1 MEMLKRLTMAAA
13 AVAVI
18 LSIGGVTA
26 DAQAQTSKKELVD
39 VTFSLDFITLGRHAP
54 WYVALAKGYYTD
66 EGLNVKII
74 PGKGSAQVMQAVES
88 GIADIG
94 FIDVPGLVLGRAAGS
109 TIKLVSVIYQ
119 KVPYAVFSLDPGAN
133 VTRPEQLEGLSI
145 GSGAGSFTPKVFAA
159 FMRSKGLDPDKLKIV
174 NVAPPARAGMLLSGK
189 IEAIEFFIMARAG
202 LSRATGKKKLKT
214 MLFGDFGLKLY
225 SNSIGA
231 KESYIKK
238 NPEIIRG
245 FVKGALRG
253 WQYTLRNPAEAA
265 DLQLKYAKALKRQ
278 IIIDEIAILRNLA
291 VTPDTEAH
299 GLGWFSPA
307 LMKESRDFMIT
318 NVGVKGTP
326 PRAEDLYLSGFL
338 PSPPIKP

>member
-1 MEMLKRLTMAAA
+1 MFRKLMLALL
-13 AVAVI
+13 VASVAGSAPG
-18 LSIGGVTA
+18 LAGKSA
-26 DAQAQTSKKELVD
+26 DAQTK
-39 VTFSLDFITLGRHAP
+39 VTFSLDFIVLGRHSP
-54 WYVALAKGYYTD
+54 WYVALAKGFYKD
-66 EGLNVKII
+66 EGLDVTII

-94 FIDVPGLVLGRAAGS
+94 FVDVPGLVMGRAAGS
-109 TIKLVSVIYQ
+109 TIKIVSVIYQ

-159 FMRSKGLDPDKLKIV
+159 FMRSKGMDPGKLKIV

-189 IEAIEFFIMARAG
+189 IEAIEFFIMAKAG
-202 LSRATGKKKLKT
+202 LSRATGKKKLRT

-225 SNSIGA
+225 SNGIGA
-231 KESYIKK
+231 RESYIKK
-238 NPEIIRG
+238 NPNVVRG

-253 WQYTLRNPAEAA
+253 WQYALRNPAEAA
-265 DLQLKYAKALKRQ
+265 DIQRKYAKGLKRQ

-291 VTPDTEAH
+291 VTPDTKAH

-307 LMKESRDFMIT
+307 QMKESRDFMIK

-326 PRAEDLYLSGFL
+326 PKAEDLYVSGFL
-338 PSPPIKP
+338 PATPIKP